1 MNDMPMTN
9 ETKFNRKVSL
19 TLFSSVTV
27 TNAIGMYASW
37 GSPSMYATALMALL
51 HTLAFLIFCIW
62 LKKYSSYQ
70 RIVLI
75 MVAMLMFPLVL
86 WFTPV
91 PMQVILYIFLTPCFY
106 AISMRRK
113 RNLILPLLNG
123 VVIAVILY
131 LKVHNILYAAIFF
144 VIYTFC
150 TLITAIFAITLYT
163 NFIELERAYDI
174 ITDIARK
181 DRLTGIYNRFGL
193 EDAVKE
199 RQQEPCYA
207 IMMDIDYFKQVNDR
221 YGHEAGDDVLCMLGT
236 LLQKLSAKDFVVSR
250 RGGEEFLLYSFK
262 NYEETMK
269 IVRQFYAEVD
279 RQVIVQGEHIHVST
293 GISSQG
299 CISEALIADADKK
312 LYYSKETGRNRITTV
327 LP

>member
-1 MNDMPMTN
+1 M
-9 ETKFNRKVSL
+9 RK
-19 TLFSSVTV
+19 
-27 TNAIGMYASW
+27 
-37 GSPSMYATALMALL
+37 
-51 HTLAFLIFCIW
+51 
-62 LKKYSSYQ
+62 
-70 RIVLI
+70 
-75 MVAMLMFPLVL
+75 
-86 WFTPV
+86 
-91 PMQVILYIFLTPCFY
+91 
-106 AISMRRK
+106 K
-113 RNLILPLLNG
+113 RDIILPLING
-123 VVIAVILY
+123 LIMAVIIY
-131 LKVHNILYAAIFF
+131 LKINILYAIVFLTVF
-144 VIYTFC
+144 SFSILMLSLFST
-150 TLITAIFAITLYT
+150 TLFDNYA
-163 NFIELERAYDI
+163 ELNKAYGI

-236 LLQKLSAKDFVVSR
+236 LLQKLSAKDFIVSR

>member
-1 MNDMPMTN
+1 MITENQL
-9 ETKFNRKVSL
+9 KRWISYISFI
-19 TLFSSVTV
+19 FSMVA
-27 TNAIGMYASW
+27 NFIGLIASW
-37 GSPSMYATALMALL
+37 GTASMVGTAIFFTL
-51 HTLAFLIFCIW
+51 HVLAFIVFCVW
-62 LKKYSSYQ
+62 KKMQDIYLRY
-70 RIVLI
+70 VLI
-75 MVAMLMFPLVL
+75 LFMMTLFPYIL
-86 WFTPV
+86 WCSPKAQQAT
-91 PMQVILYIFLTPCFY
+91 LYVFIIPSFY
-106 AISMRRK
+106 AVSMRKK
-113 RNLILPLLNG
+113 RDIILPLING
-123 VVIAVILY
+123 LIMAVIIY
-131 LKVHNILYAAIFF
+131 LKINILYAIVFLTVF
-144 VIYTFC
+144 SFSILMLSLFST
-150 TLITAIFAITLYT
+150 TLFDNYA
-163 NFIELERAYDI
+163 ELNKAYGI

-269 IVRQFYAEVD
+269 SVRQFYAEVD

>member
-1 MNDMPMTN
+1 MITENQL
-9 ETKFNRKVSL
+9 KRWISYISFI
-19 TLFSSVTV
+19 FSMVA
-27 TNAIGMYASW
+27 NFIGLIASW
-37 GSPSMYATALMALL
+37 GTASMVGTAIFFTL
-51 HTLAFLIFCIW
+51 HVLAFIVFCVW
-62 LKKYSSYQ
+62 KKMQDIYLRY
-70 RIVLI
+70 VLI
-75 MVAMLMFPLVL
+75 LFMMTLFPYIL
-86 WFTPV
+86 WCSPKAQQAT
-91 PMQVILYIFLTPCFY
+91 LYVFIIPSFY
-106 AISMRRK
+106 AVSMRKK
-113 RNLILPLLNG
+113 RDIILPLING
-123 VVIAVILY
+123 LIMAVIIY
-131 LKVHNILYAAIFF
+131 LKINILYAIVFLTVF
-144 VIYTFC
+144 SFSILMLSLFST
-150 TLITAIFAITLYT
+150 TLFDNYA
-163 NFIELERAYDI
+163 ELNKAYGI

-293 GISSQG
+293 GVSSQG